1 MSTERDL
8 LMAHFVAQL
17 RGMGI
22 KSLALELQDESS
34 AHLPATHEERP
45 TLAPGPEPEPEPKEA
60 DQCMAPGCA
69 DKRGGLFGG
78 SAGGRYC
85 RTHALQLA
93 GVRA

>member
-1 MSTERDL
+1 MLSALEL
-8 LMAHFVAQL
+8 LVSNMRELGV
-17 RGMGI
+17 
-22 KSLALELQDESS
+22 KSLALELADNNSG
-34 AHLPATHEERP
+34 LPPEQPSKERP
-45 TLAPGPEPEPEPKEA
+45 TMAPDAEPEPKEA

-78 SAGGRYC
+78 AAGGRYC